1 MILLP
6 QQDLHVHPKVTP
18 GVKGEVGA
26 PMPGTVIDIQVK
38 VGDVVKKG
46 SPLAVLSAMKMEMV
60 VQAPCDGKV
69 ASISVTKDMKLEGND
84 LVLSLDPQ

>member
-1 MILLP
+1 M
-6 QQDLHVHPKVTP
+6 TP

-26 PMPGTVIDIQVK
+26 PMPGTVIDIQVE
-38 VGDVVKKG
+38 VGDTVKKG

-69 ASISVTKDMKLEGND
+69 TSISVTKNMKLEGND
-84 LVLSLDPQ
+84 LVLTLQPQ